1 MPVGQSDGD
10 SSRTATNA
18 MLIIVYFAVLF
29 FSGPAFL
36 TFLILFAISRRR
48 ACLIAGLL
56 WFLPIPYE
64 LWIQANCTGECN
76 IRVDLLVVL
85 PLELFVLYQTSR
97 MAFRSFGEFRK
108 AKKAASR
115 PDL

>member
-1 MPVGQSDGD
+1 
-10 SSRTATNA
+10 
-18 MLIIVYFAVLF
+18 MLLIVYFAVLF
-29 FSGPAFL
+29 LSGPAVL

-56 WFLPIPYE
+56 WLLPIPYE
-64 LWIQANCTGECN
+64 FWVQTNCTGECN
-76 IRVDLLVVL
+76 IRVDLLLVL
-85 PLELFVLYQTSR
+85 PLEVIVLYQMSR
-97 MAFRSFGEFRK
+97 TAFGSFGEFRR